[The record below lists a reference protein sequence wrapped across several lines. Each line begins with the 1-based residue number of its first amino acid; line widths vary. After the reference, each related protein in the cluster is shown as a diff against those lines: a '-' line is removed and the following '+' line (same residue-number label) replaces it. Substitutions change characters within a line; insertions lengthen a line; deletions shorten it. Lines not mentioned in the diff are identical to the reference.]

1 MSVLYRLVLSERLP
15 ILLPTPMLWSPVL
28 APTQVELDLLLMVP
42 LGDEQFL
49 MDFADDL
56 LLLVMLASLE

>member
-15 ILLPTPMLWSPVL
+15 ILLPTPMLWSQVL